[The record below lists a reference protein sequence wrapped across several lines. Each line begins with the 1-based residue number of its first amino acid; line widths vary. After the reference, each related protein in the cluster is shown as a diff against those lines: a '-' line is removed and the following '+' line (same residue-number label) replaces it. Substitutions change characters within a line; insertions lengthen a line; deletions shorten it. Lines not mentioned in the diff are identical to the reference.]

1 MQKEVLADVIQYIE
15 ENLKTNIT
23 GQELADYAGY
33 SLYHFYRLFSS
44 EMEISLAAYILNR
57 RLKNALY
64 EIAQG
69 YKAID
74 VVLEYGFATYAGFY
88 KAFVREYGCSL
99 KKYISI
105 YGVPIKKP
113 QKKEILEMSVT
124 KKQINELL
132 AHWDINQN
140 LPIYDVAYMDG
151 RKISDTVWRIG
162 DEYYL
167 KKQADQK
174 HILHHSIFANA
185 LHKEG
190 LASPLIVRTKEG
202 QEYVGETELFVLMK
216 RVKGMPYELL
226 DSFGDKA
233 QDYASECGKAIAR
246 LHRALNTI
254 TDPINIKD
262 TNLLQTVTEWA
273 LPNVRKQ
280 SEQWSLRLPEAFFD
294 DLAETFGV
302 LYQKLPY
309 QTIHRDPNPSNIL
322 FEQELVAGFIDFELS
337 ERNIR
342 LFDPC
347 YCATGLLSIA
357 KTNQQYETWLAIAA
371 NILRGYDEINP
382 LSEEEKR
389 SVYYVI
395 CSIQLICIAYFN
407 QFDDPSFQQLAK
419 VNRKMLQFIVSHQ
432 YELEHIFK

>member
-1 MQKEVLADVIQYIE
+1 MQKNVLADVIQYIE
-15 ENLKTNIT
+15 ENLKTEIT
-23 GQELADYAGY
+23 AQELADYAGY
-33 SLYHFYRLFSS
+33 SLYHFQRLFSS
-44 EMEISLAAYILNR
+44 EMEISLAAYIVAR
-57 RLKNALY
+57 RLKNVLY

-69 YKAID
+69 YKAVD

-105 YGVPIKKP
+105 YGVPVKKP
-113 QKKEILEMSVT
+113 QKKEIAEMNIT

-132 AHWDINQN
+132 AHWDIEQN

-151 RKISDTVWRIG
+151 RKIADTVWRIG

-167 KKQADQK
+167 KKQTDQK
-174 HILHHSIFANA
+174 HILNHSMFANA
-185 LHKEG
+185 IHKEG
-190 LASPLIVRTKEG
+190 LASPLIVTTKDG
-202 QEYVGETELFVLMK
+202 REYVGETELFVLMK

-226 DSFGDKA
+226 DPFGDRA
-233 QDYASECGKAIAR
+233 QYYAAACGSAIAK
-246 LHRALNTI
+246 LHKALNMI
-254 TDPINIKD
+254 PNPVHLKD
-262 TNLLQTVTEWA
+262 KNLLQTVTEWA
-273 LPNVRKQ
+273 LPDVRKQ
-280 SEQWSLRLPEAFFD
+280 NEQWSMSLPEAFFD
-294 DLAETFGV
+294 DLAETFGI

-322 FEQELVAGFIDFELS
+322 FEQEHVAGFIDFELS

-357 KTNQQYETWLAIAA
+357 KTSQQYEAWLAIAA
-371 NILRGYDEINP
+371 DILRGYHAINP
-382 LSEEEKR
+382 LSDEEKR
-389 SVYYVI
+389 SIYYVM

-407 QFDDPSFQQLAK
+407 QFDDPGFQQLAK
-419 VNRKMLQFIVSHQ
+419 VNRKMLQFIVAHQ
-432 YELEHIFK
+432 HEIESIFK